1 MFTIMTAPP
10 SLPDTAPALI
20 VRHDACS
27 VLTPDGEILSLS
39 HDEVRR
45 ELAHWPA
52 PVVIHAPA
60 TARRL
65 DLPPPGQPTPW
76 LDLLELFAFAMP
88 ARTVPPTVRGL
99 ARALDFPLARIES
112 AEADLLL
119 DMADDLL
126 GRIARQHDGPHGP
139 MMAALA
145 FKMRQMGWAWGE
157 SVCHALRVG
166 AEIPAEQIQPN
177 DAIRVWRTLPKWEDT
192 APRPPPGPHPVTPA
206 EARARLT
213 EILGPNART
222 RAGQADFADVATAA
236 FAPRAQQGAPHMVLA
251 EAGTGTGK
259 TLGYIAPSSVWA
271 RRNDAAVWI
280 STYTRHLQRQI
291 ESELSRLY
299 PEPAV
304 RREHVV
310 IRKGRENYLCLL
322 NMEESVNIALSRGP
336 KAAGAMIGLC
346 LIARWAMASGDGD
359 IAGGDLPGWFGDLFG
374 RGLLAGIADRR
385 GECIHGACPHYQRC
399 FVEHSI
405 RRARTA
411 DLVIANHALVMS
423 QAAWHALDGAGTGSE
438 DNIPTRYVFDE
449 GHHLMDA
456 ADSAFSTELS
466 GLEAAELRRWL
477 LGAEGARSRAR
488 GLKRRLDDLVV
499 GMPQLET
506 PLDAALMAAHALPA
520 PGWSARLADADAP
533 EPPPPEDPDIPP
545 SQGDLIPMEAEPE
558 PVLSNP
564 TEALLVLLR
573 RQALARTHGGPNAHR
588 RGAVECD
595 LHPVPEE
602 LVEAA
607 RTLARALERLSTPL
621 RTLVNR
627 LGERLEEDAEQLDSA
642 SRERIEAAIRAIR
655 KRALARLD
663 GWVAMLGAVGTEHVA
678 EPGQVP
684 QYIDF
689 IRLDRREGQK
699 PGERDVGLYR
709 HWLDPTIPFS
719 AVLAAPAH
727 GLLVTSATLRDEND
741 TTDEDEA
748 ERAWEA
754 AEARSGATHLP
765 MPALRASLASP
776 FDYRRQSR
784 AFIITD
790 VAHDDPASLAGAY
803 RTLFEAS
810 GGGGLGLFTA
820 ISRLRDVHARLAGP
834 LEMAG
839 LPLYAQHVDPMD
851 NATLV
856 DIFRSEHN
864 SCLLGTDAMR
874 DGVDVPGQA
883 LRLVVFERVPWPR
896 PDILHRERR
905 IHLSGGAPSRYDDR
919 IARLRLRQ
927 AFGRLIRSETDRGV
941 FVLLD
946 RRTPSRLLSAFPPGV
961 AVHRMGLAHA
971 AREITRFLQTGDGT
985 PDVPPAP

>member
-1 MFTIMTAPP
+1 MTAPP

-20 VRHDACS
+20 ARHGACS

-39 HDEVRR
+39 PADVRR
-45 ELAHWPA
+45 ELRDWPA

-88 ARTVPPTVRGL
+88 AQTVPPTLRGL
-99 ARALDFPLARIES
+99 GRALDFPLARIEN

-126 GRIARQHDGPHGP
+126 GRIARQRHGADGP

-145 FKMRQMGWAWGE
+145 FKMRQMGWAWGD
-157 SVCHALRVG
+157 SVCHALGVG
-166 AEIPAEQIQPN
+166 TAIPPEDLQPN
-177 DAIRVWRTLPKWEDT
+177 DAIRVWRTLPKWEEA

-206 EARARLT
+206 EARARLS
-213 EILGPNART
+213 EILGPDAQT

-236 FAPRAQQGAPHMVLA
+236 FAPRDRRGAPHMVLA

-299 PEPAV
+299 PEPAI

-322 NMEESVNIALSRGP
+322 NMEESVNIALSRGSN
-336 KAAGAMIGLC
+336 AAGAMIGLC
-346 LIARWAMASGDGD
+346 LIARWATASADGD
-359 IAGGDLPGWFGDLFG
+359 LSGGDLPGWFGDLFG

-488 GLKRRLDDLVV
+488 GLKKRLDDLVV

-506 PLDAALMAAHALPA
+506 PLDAALLAAHALPA
-520 PGWSARLADADAP
+520 PGWSARLADARLTDAQDAP
-533 EPPPPEDPDIPP
+533 PPDPEVPPP
-545 SQGDLIPMEAEPE
+545 QGELIDAAAEPVE

-564 TEALLVLLR
+564 TEALLHLLR
-573 RQALARTHGGPNAHR
+573 QQALARTHGAPGGPQ
-588 RGAVECD
+588 RGTVECD
-595 LHPVPEE
+595 LHPVPAP
-602 LVEAA
+602 LTEAA
-607 RTLARALERLSTPL
+607 RTLARALQRLSTPL
-621 RTLVNR
+621 RTLVDR
-627 LGERLEEDAEQLDSA
+627 LGERLEDDADMLDSV
-642 SRERIEAAIRAIR
+642 SRERIEAAIRSIR
-655 KRALARLD
+655 KRALARVD
-663 GWVAMLGAVGTEHVA
+663 GWIAMLGAVGEGRSS
-678 EPGQVP
+678 EPGNTP

-689 IRLDRREGQK
+689 IRLDRREGQR

-727 GLLVTSATLRDEND
+727 GLLVTSATLRDENGSE
-741 TTDEDEA
+741 DEDEA

-754 AEARSGATHLP
+754 AEARSGVTHLP

-834 LEMAG
+834 LEAAG

-856 DIFRSEHN
+856 DIFRSERN

-927 AFGRLIRSETDRGV
+927 AFGRLIRNESDRGV

-946 RRTPSRLLSAFPPGV
+946 RRTPSRLLSAFPAGV

-985 PDVPPAP
+985 HDVPPT